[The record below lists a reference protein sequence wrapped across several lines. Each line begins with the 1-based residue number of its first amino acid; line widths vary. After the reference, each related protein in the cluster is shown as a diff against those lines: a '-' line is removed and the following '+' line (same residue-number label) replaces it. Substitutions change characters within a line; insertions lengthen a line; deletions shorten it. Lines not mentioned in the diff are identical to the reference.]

1 MDRLVASWEAKCEE
15 SKEGNKTSGIIK
27 NSEKPSEMAKKTKK
41 SKINASKDKDASEIE
56 RERGRR
62 LMGERVSV

>member
-27 NSEKPSEMAKKTKK
+27 NSEKPSQMAKKTKK
-41 SKINASKDKDASEIE
+41 SKINGSEDKDASE
-56 RERGRR
+56 RGKEA
-62 LMGERVSV
+62 GD